1 MIDLDLRDKNLLK
14 LEKVKEGL
22 KRLKKELECLEYCDN
37 SKETEMLFINCRRM
51 ILQMQII
58 TENNILEKDT
68 NE

>member
-1 MIDLDLRDKNLLK
+1 MIDLDLRDENLVK
-14 LEKVKEGL
+14 LGKVKEGL
-22 KRLKKELECLEYCDN
+22 KELKKELECLEYCDD
-37 SKETEMLFINCRRM
+37 SKKVEMLFINCRRM